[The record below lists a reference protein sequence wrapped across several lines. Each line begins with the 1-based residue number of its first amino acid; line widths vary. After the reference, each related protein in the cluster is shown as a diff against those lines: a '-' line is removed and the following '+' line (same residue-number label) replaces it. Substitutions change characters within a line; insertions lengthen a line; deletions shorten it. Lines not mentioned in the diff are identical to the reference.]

1 MARSRARA
9 LWFNGGASDGAHA
22 GGAAEI
28 VTTDRETSMVDRSH
42 ERANEE
48 SRAETAALVAG
59 LTQQQLRADLGE
71 GCTALSHLAHLGFWD
86 RWQGERW
93 RSMLAGSWTADSRS
107 VLDAE
112 DLANE
117 ALAPYWAAIETADVP
132 ALALEAAVVL
142 DQLIAQ
148 APDATVARLLGSP
161 NQFLRHRH
169 RHRREHLGW
178 IRRDL
183 ERA

>member
-1 MARSRARA
+1 
-9 LWFNGGASDGAHA
+9 
-22 GGAAEI
+22 
-28 VTTDRETSMVDRSH
+28 MVDRSH

-48 SRAETAALVAG
+48 SRAEVAALVAE
-59 LTQQQLRADLGE
+59 LTQRQLRADLGE
-71 GCTALSHLAHLGFWD
+71 GWSALSHLAHVGFWD

-93 RSMLAGSWTADSRS
+93 RSMLAGSWTADDGS

-132 ALALEAAVVL
+132 ALALEAAAAV

-148 APDATVARLLGSP
+148 APDSMVTRLQASP
-161 NQFLRHRH
+161 SQFLLHRH

-183 ERA
+183 GRS

>member
-1 MARSRARA
+1 
-9 LWFNGGASDGAHA
+9 
-22 GGAAEI
+22 
-28 VTTDRETSMVDRSH
+28 MVDRSH

-48 SRAETAALVAG
+48 SRAEVAALVAG
-59 LTQQQLRADLGE
+59 LTQEQLLADLGE
-71 GCTALSHLAHLGFWD
+71 GWSVLSHLAHLGFWD

-93 RSMLAGSWTADSRS
+93 RSMLAGSWTADDAS

-132 ALALEAAVVL
+132 ALALEAAAAV
-142 DQLIAQ
+142 DRLIAR
-148 APDATVARLLGSP
+148 APDSMVTRLHASP
-161 NQFLRHRH
+161 NQFLLHRH

-178 IRRDL
+178 IKRDL
-183 ERA
+183 ELA

>member
-1 MARSRARA
+1 
-9 LWFNGGASDGAHA
+9 
-22 GGAAEI
+22 
-28 VTTDRETSMVDRSH
+28 MVDRSH

-48 SRAETAALVAG
+48 SRAEVADLVAR
-59 LTQQQLRADLGE
+59 LTRPQLRADLGE
-71 GCTALSHLAHLGFWD
+71 GWSVLSHLAHLGFWD

-93 RSMLAGSWTADSRS
+93 RSMLAGSWTADDAS

-117 ALAPYWAAIETADVP
+117 ALAPYWAAIESADVP
-132 ALALEAAVVL
+132 SLALVAAAAV
-142 DQLIAQ
+142 DRLIAQ
-148 APDATVARLLGSP
+148 APDSMVAQLHESP
-161 NQFLRHRH
+161 NQFLLHRH

-178 IRRDL
+178 IKRDR

>member
-1 MARSRARA
+1 
-9 LWFNGGASDGAHA
+9 
-22 GGAAEI
+22 
-28 VTTDRETSMVDRSH
+28 MVDRNH

-48 SRAETAALVAG
+48 SRAEVAALVAG

-71 GCTALSHLAHLGFWD
+71 GWSVLSHLAHVGFWD

-93 RSMLAGSWTADSRS
+93 RSILAGSWTADDGSI
-107 VLDAE
+107 LDAE
-112 DLANE
+112 ELANE
-117 ALAPYWAAIETADVP
+117 ALAPYWAAIETADVS
-132 ALALEAAVVL
+132 ALALEAAVVV
-142 DQLIAQ
+142 DRLIAQ
-148 APDATVARLLGSP
+148 APDSTVTQLHASP
-161 NQFLRHRH
+161 NEFLLHRH

>member
-1 MARSRARA
+1 
-9 LWFNGGASDGAHA
+9 
-22 GGAAEI
+22 
-28 VTTDRETSMVDRSH
+28 MVDRSH

-48 SRAETAALVAG
+48 SRAEVAALVAG
-59 LTQQQLRADLGE
+59 LTQRELQADLGE
-71 GCTALSHLAHLGFWD
+71 GWSVLSHLAHLGFWD

-93 RSMLAGSWTADSRS
+93 RSMLAGSWTADDAS

-117 ALAPYWAAIETADVP
+117 ALAPYWAAIESADVP
-132 ALALEAAVVL
+132 ALALEAAAVV

-148 APDATVARLLGSP
+148 APDAMVARLDGTL
-161 NQFLRHRH
+161 NQFLLHRH

-183 ERA
+183 DRG

>member
-1 MARSRARA
+1 
-9 LWFNGGASDGAHA
+9 
-22 GGAAEI
+22 
-28 VTTDRETSMVDRSH
+28 MVDRSH
-42 ERANEE
+42 ERANEA
-48 SRAETAALVAG
+48 SRAEVAALVAR
-59 LTQQQLRADLGE
+59 LTQQQLLADLGE
-71 GCTALSHLAHLGFWD
+71 GWSVLSHLAHLGFWD

-93 RSMLAGSWTADSRS
+93 RSMLAGSWTADDAS

-132 ALALEAAVVL
+132 ALALQAAAAV
-142 DQLIAQ
+142 DRLIAQ
-148 APDATVARLLGSP
+148 APDSMVAQLHASP
-161 NQFLRHRH
+161 NQFLLHRH

-178 IRRDL
+178 IKRDL

>member
-1 MARSRARA
+1 
-9 LWFNGGASDGAHA
+9 
-22 GGAAEI
+22 
-28 VTTDRETSMVDRSH
+28 MVDRSH
-42 ERANEE
+42 ERANEG
-48 SRAETAALVAG
+48 SRAELAELVAE

-71 GCTALSHLAHLGFWD
+71 GWSALSHLAHLGFWD

-93 RSMLAGSWTADSRS
+93 RSMLAGSWTAEDRS

-117 ALAPYWAAIETADVP
+117 ALAPYWAAIETPDVP
-132 ALALEAAVVL
+132 ALALEAAAVV

-148 APDATVARLLGSP
+148 APDDMVMRLQASP
-161 NQFLRHRH
+161 NDFLLHRH
-169 RHRREHLGW
+169 RHRREHIGW

-183 ERA
+183 EPG

>member
-1 MARSRARA
+1 
-9 LWFNGGASDGAHA
+9 
-22 GGAAEI
+22 
-28 VTTDRETSMVDRSH
+28 MVDRSH
-42 ERANEE
+42 ERANDE
-48 SRAETAALVAG
+48 SRAELADLVAG
-59 LTQQQLRADLGE
+59 LTQSRLRADLGE
-71 GCTALSHLAHLGFWD
+71 GWSTLSHLAHLGFWD

-93 RSMLAGSWTADSRS
+93 RSMLAGSWTADAGS

-117 ALAPYWAAIETADVP
+117 ALAPYLAAIETADVP
-132 ALALEAAVVL
+132 TLALEAAVFV

-148 APDATVARLLGSP
+148 APDAMVTQLEGSP
-161 NQFLRHRH
+161 SEFLLHRH

-183 ERA
+183 EPA

>member
-1 MARSRARA
+1 M
-9 LWFNGGASDGAHA
+9 
-22 GGAAEI
+22 
-28 VTTDRETSMVDRSH
+28 TMVDRSH

-48 SRAETAALVAG
+48 SRAEVDALIAE

-71 GCTALSHLAHLGFWD
+71 GWSVLSHLAHLGFWD

-93 RSMLAGSWTADSRS
+93 RSMLAGSWTADDAS

-112 DLANE
+112 ELANE
-117 ALAPYWAAIETADVP
+117 ALAPYWAAIESADVP
-132 ALALEAAVVL
+132 ALALEAAAVV

-148 APDATVARLLGSP
+148 APDSMVAQLTTGP
-161 NQFLRHRH
+161 NQFLLHRH

-183 ERA
+183 GRA

>member
-1 MARSRARA
+1 
-9 LWFNGGASDGAHA
+9 
-22 GGAAEI
+22 
-28 VTTDRETSMVDRSH
+28 MVDRSH

-48 SRAETAALVAG
+48 SRAEVGDLVAT
-59 LTQQQLRADLGE
+59 LTRQQLRADLGE
-71 GCTALSHLAHLGFWD
+71 GWSVLSHLAHLGFWD

-93 RSMLAGSWTADSRS
+93 RAMLAGSWTADDAS

-117 ALAPYWAAIETADVP
+117 ALAPYWAAIELADVP
-132 ALALEAAVVL
+132 ALALEAAASV
-142 DQLIAQ
+142 DRLIAQ
-148 APDATVARLLGSP
+148 APDATVAQLHDSP
-161 NQFLRHRH
+161 NQFLLHRH

>member
-1 MARSRARA
+1 
-9 LWFNGGASDGAHA
+9 
-22 GGAAEI
+22 
-28 VTTDRETSMVDRSH
+28 MVDRSH

-48 SRAETAALVAG
+48 SRAEVAALVAG

-71 GCTALSHLAHLGFWD
+71 GWSALSHLAHVGFWD

-93 RSMLAGSWTADSRS
+93 RSMLAGSWTADDGS

-112 DLANE
+112 NLANE
-117 ALAPYWAAIETADVP
+117 AVAPYWAAIETADVP
-132 ALALEAAVVL
+132 ALALEAAVVV

-148 APDATVARLLGSP
+148 APDPMVTQLHASP
-161 NQFLRHRH
+161 NQFLLHRH